1 MTKKEDNSLQQC
13 PFSGGKNKSPFYDY
27 YGTSNETN
35 KKFAKVTH
43 SERTEEILLISTYL
57 YIREVHLEH
66 IRAWVAGVEKHELGL
81 LQMIRRE
88 TLLDLNIAAIKD
100 INDCWE
106 GNLSWIKQIR
116 LVISQIQYVHVNI
129 WCQDCHHHLDDFLPK
144 TNAR

>member
-1 MTKKEDNSLQQC
+1 MTKQEDNSLQQC
-13 PFSGGKNKSPFYDY
+13 PFSCGKNKSPFYDY

-43 SERTEEILLISTYL
+43 SERTEEISLILTYL

-106 GNLSWIKQIR
+106 GNNLSRIKQIR
-116 LVISQIQYVHVNI
+116 LVISQIQYVHANI
-129 WCQDCHHHLDDFLPK
+129 CRQD
-144 TNAR
+144 